1 MKRQRLYSWF
11 FLMLLGV
18 MLTFCND
25 LTAQT
30 SKTETIAYPSQ
41 DSLYSYLNS
50 RVKSLQEKI
59 LLMCR
64 DSAINAHSSTEFTQI
79 LTKRQVL
86 MRGADFFLTE
96 DSFDFTPMPLSELK
110 GFLFV
115 QKLNSDM
122 SSNAVSGQI
131 IGLALLKDDPFEH
144 LYNIAHPVVWLQWKE
159 LKNTLGISD
168 FQFIN
173 FLAHF
178 CSRIAS
184 PSSYNYS
191 KDLAFE
197 DMLMNHTLY
206 YGTDSSMLWELAG
219 IINNGK
225 DYINT
230 IRYNEQI
237 KAGISKTKP
246 IMVYKVSTKDSVN
259 IQDAGKEISYHY
271 TVVNAQSKIDTVK
284 TMTTHGF
291 VCEVSE
297 LIYDNQQLTAFSAY
311 AEPDSTRQHRYIIPS
326 KVYTNIE
333 SGTTILW
340 FLEDYCRWYIRQRTP
355 IKKK

>member
-1 MKRQRLYSWF
+1 MKLQRRYSWLL
-11 FLMLLGV
+11 LMLLGV
-18 MLTFCND
+18 MLTLCTDMN
-25 LTAQT
+25 AQT

-41 DSLYSYLNS
+41 DSLYSYLNN
-50 RVKSLQEKI
+50 RIKSLQEKI

-79 LTKRQVL
+79 LSKRHVL
-86 MRGADFFLTE
+86 MSGADFFLTE

-115 QKLNSDM
+115 QKMNSDM
-122 SSNAVSGQI
+122 NSNAVSGQI
-131 IGLALLKDDPFEH
+131 KGLALLKDDPFEH
-144 LYNIAHPVVWLQWKE
+144 YYNIAHPVVWLEWHE
-159 LKNTLGISD
+159 LKNKLGISD
-168 FQFIN
+168 FQFIK

-178 CSRIAS
+178 CSRMAS
-184 PSSYNYS
+184 PSTYNFS

-206 YGTDSSMLWELAG
+206 YDTDSSMLWELAG
-219 IINNGK
+219 ILNNGK
-225 DYINT
+225 HYINL

-237 KAGISKTKP
+237 KAGTSNAKP
-246 IMVYKVSTKDSVN
+246 IMLYQVSTKDSVN
-259 IQDAGKEISYHY
+259 IQEAGQEISYHY
-271 TVVNAQSKIDTVK
+271 TVRNAKSGIDTVK

-297 LIYDNQQLTAFSAY
+297 LIYDNKQLTAFGTY

-326 KVYTNIE
+326 KVYTTIE

-355 IKKK
+355 IKKN